1 MMLRSWFF
9 WNRLGGDEIRLKSR
23 SVRIEQVLDA
33 FGVLGLQNEADVM
46 ILGDA
51 VRDFRIGVGRSV
63 GMFLAR
69 KRKNHGSVVAARRRK
84 LVGLVPCPNSQAG
97 PLSPEVASRGGFDDI
112 GNVGAADAGSD
123 FDEIKLTVGMGPQEL
138 GMRDSAH

>member
-69 KRKNHGSVVAARRRK
+69 K
-84 LVGLVPCPNSQAG
+84 
-97 PLSPEVASRGGFDDI
+97 
-112 GNVGAADAGSD
+112 
-123 FDEIKLTVGMGPQEL
+123 
-138 GMRDSAH
+138 